1 MNAAIQFSLQVLNP
15 EQRRRRLV
23 LLELLLRALREVVD
37 LENGFQLRFTSGSS
51 VWMLVAEFVNLERQC
66 VPDLHFTLERDGEV
80 GTVLLS
86 VSGSEFAKQS
96 FLEQW
101 KLDSNLG

>member
-1 MNAAIQFSLQVLNP
+1 MNAAIQLNLQVLNP

-66 VPDLHFTLERDGEV
+66 VPDLHFRLEHDGDTGAV
-80 GTVLLS
+80 WLN
-86 VSGSEFAKQS
+86 VSGLEVTKQS
-96 FLEQW
+96 FLEFW
-101 KLDSNLG
+101 NFNSRLA